1 MVMAGDN
8 GTPRTPRPRFLL
20 LPPPNFVLSDTWVVL
35 KDRIAT

>member
-8 GTPRTPRPRFLL
+8 GTLL

>member
-8 GTPRTPRPRFLL
+8 GTPML